1 MLRRFFY
8 AEEHGRERR
17 AIPAQILKGGND
29 PQNPAPRLADYPN
42 VSGLIGTIVSHKLA
56 TLHEL
61 QTIYSYDD
69 ALDMYEMIVVNNY
82 NERQILKTQ
91 KPRGR

>member
-1 MLRRFFY
+1 M
-8 AEEHGRERR
+8 
-17 AIPAQILKGGND
+17 
-29 PQNPAPRLADYPN
+29 
-42 VSGLIGTIVSHKLA
+42 SGLIGTIVSHKLA

-69 ALDMYEMIVVNNY
+69 ALDMYEVICVNNY